1 MSSGRMD
8 NSFTSYKVEER
19 SYVSY
24 IKREIH
30 NHVLRGKF
38 SETQAGKID
47 IIVSEISSN
56 LVKHAGSGEL
66 LFRISDPDEKNS
78 VFEILGIDHG
88 PGIADTARM
97 IRDGVSTTHTLGQ
110 GLGAIHRLSDMAQL
124 YSRPG
129 WGTIVYAMVKTK
141 NKMMTGTNTSGI
153 DIRALCV
160 NKPRE
165 MVCGDGYMVK
175 RTKSEIIIFFGDGLG
190 HGPRA
195 KEAIDRAGEFLLDS
209 KAEDPVEIIREM
221 HEKIRRT
228 RGLVGTLSVYNLQ
241 RNEWRVCGVGNISTR
256 VYSGIQFKN
265 YMSYNGTIGL
275 NLPSSMNASTFP
287 AETNQFVTM
296 CSDGIR
302 TRWDLNKYPSIL
314 KYDAI
319 MLAAAIYKDNT
330 RGTDDASV
338 LIAKV
343 G

>member
-1 MSSGRMD
+1 MD
-8 NSFTSYKVEER
+8 SSFTSYKVEER

-30 NHVLRGKF
+30 NQVLRAKF

-56 LVKHAGSGEL
+56 LVKHAGGGEL
-66 LFRISDPDEKNS
+66 LFRISEPDEKNS
-78 VFEILGIDHG
+78 VFEVLGIDQG
-88 PGIADTARM
+88 PGITDTARM

-129 WGTIVYAMVKTK
+129 WGTIVYGMVKTK
-141 NKMMTGTNTSGI
+141 NKVMTGTGTSGI

-165 MVCGDGYMVK
+165 AVCGDGYRVK
-175 RTKSEIIIFFGDGLG
+175 QTRSKVIIFFGDGLG
-190 HGPRA
+190 HGLRA
-195 KEAIDRAGEFLLDS
+195 KEAIDRAGECLLECQAD
-209 KAEDPVEIIREM
+209 EPVEIIREM

-228 RGLVGTLSVYNLQ
+228 RGLVGTLAVYNVH
-241 RNEWRVCGVGNISTR
+241 RDEWRLCGVGNISTR
-256 VYSGIQFKN
+256 LYSGIQFKN

-287 AETNQFVTM
+287 AETNQFVIM
-296 CSDGIR
+296 CSDGVR

-314 KYDAI
+314 KYDGM
-319 MLAAAIYKDNT
+319 MLAAAIYKDNA

-343 G
+343 S